1 MASYRDELERLE
13 FSPEEKAELTC
24 RLMAGREERKHRRMR
39 LPYRG
44 LVAVVAAISL
54 LLGAAGAASLA
65 GVSPA
70 FRTLFGITDEEQA
83 YHLGVRQMDL
93 VFTDQNGSGASI
105 TVKEVVKD
113 QERVY
118 LLMDFTAPAGV
129 VLPQPERTAD
139 GLNFW
144 LGEEYGDCSVA
155 FYADEAC
162 GRRMDPR
169 SWGWGFQAVEDPE
182 PTDQTIPL
190 LLRIISDESIPEEAA
205 WLRVHHLSNLWT
217 MENGRERTVL
227 EGMDFQMVVPIE
239 TTAEI
244 YAFEGRCG
252 VELNGV
258 TLAVVDNLTISPIS
272 VAMDLVIPDGEAYD
286 AAFDQYGPWRMYVQ
300 MSDGTMVETRFEK
313 GGGVQ
318 DIFHDDD
325 GQTFFRADHV
335 RFELESP
342 VDVAKIQE
350 LIFVG
355 DNDHISKEEESS
367 GDMVHFSFS
376 PGHFRNETY
385 WNQINYL
392 WKKD

>member
-1 MASYRDELERLE
+1 MADYRDELERLC
-13 FSPEEKAELTC
+13 FSSAEKEELVHRLTAE
-24 RLMAGREERKHRRMR
+24 RGGARRKRPR

-44 LVAVVAAISL
+44 LVAAVAAVSL
-54 LLGAAGAASLA
+54 LIGAAGATSLA

-70 FRTLFGITDEEQA
+70 FRALFGITDEEQA
-83 YHLGVRQMDL
+83 RQLGAEQVDL
-93 VFTDQNGSGASI
+93 VFTDKNGSGAYI

-118 LLMDFTAPAGV
+118 LLMDFTAPEGAA
-129 VLPQPERTAD
+129 LPQPERTAD
-139 GLNFW
+139 GRDFW

-155 FYADEAC
+155 FYADEGCAE
-162 GRRMDPR
+162 RVDPR
-169 SWGWGFQAVEDPE
+169 SWGWGFQAVEDAD
-182 PTDQTIPL
+182 PTDRTIPL
-190 LLRIISDESIPEEAA
+190 LLQITSDQSIPEEAA
-205 WLRVHHLSNLWT
+205 WLRVHHLSRLWAYQDG
-217 MENGRERTVL
+217 EEVEVL
-227 EGMDFQMVVPIE
+227 EDMDFELVVPIQ

-258 TLAVVDNLTISPIS
+258 ALAVVEELTISPIS

-286 AAFDQYGPWRMYVQ
+286 AAFDQYGPWQMYVQ
-300 MSDGTMVETRFEK
+300 LSDGTMVETRFEK

-318 DIFHDDD
+318 DVFHDDA
-325 GQTFFRADHV
+325 GETFFRADHV

-342 VDVAKIQE
+342 VDVAEIRE
-350 LIFVG
+350 LVFVG
-355 DNDHISKEEESS
+355 DNDRTAEGEAQG
-367 GDMVHFSFS
+367 GDMVHFSFG

-385 WNQINYL
+385 WNEVNYL